1 MRLNL
6 PNHKPVFHMW
16 GGKLCQPSPADFSIS
31 QQLGISKTLRL
42 FLYQSGTEERPIPAL
57 FGIYPRQV
65 QNMKARKFFSK
76 AKSVCKFM
84 IDLMKQDEQ
93 GRILQ
98 ATFSNEPSVRSLN
111 ALVDEAQKRIL
122 NLAPA
127 PKKRNG
133 HSRLEARKI
142 ATVMN
147 WVSKIR
153 KKTGIPLAK
162 KPKSS
167 QSSSSQ

>member
-1 MRLNL
+1 
-6 PNHKPVFHMW
+6 
-16 GGKLCQPSPADFSIS
+16 
-31 QQLGISKTLRL
+31 
-42 FLYQSGTEERPIPAL
+42 
-57 FGIYPRQV
+57 
-65 QNMKARKFFSK
+65 MKARRFFNK

-84 IDLMKQDEQ
+84 MELVKKDEQ
-93 GRILQ
+93 GRILK
-98 ATFSNEPSVRSLN
+98 ATFSKEPSVRSLN

-122 NLAPA
+122 KLAPA

-142 ATVMN
+142 TTVMN

-153 KKTGIPLAK
+153 KRNGIPLAK
-162 KPKSS
+162 KSKRS